1 MNFEEIKNAMAD
13 LEEDALKEAIDAVAA
28 EGSESAQL
36 AVTAMQEGMQ
46 EIGSRFENGEYFV
59 GDLIYAGEIMM
70 DAMTTIKPLLG
81 GKASASVG
89 KVVLCTVKDD
99 LHDIGKNIV
108 KAMMEAS
115 GIDVVDLGV
124 DVPAEKILETVKA
137 EGIKVV
143 ALSGVLTLSLGS
155 MKAVSDAFADAGIR
169 DQVKIIIGGAPV
181 TEEACQAA
189 GADAWAHSPQRTVET
204 CLGWLNA

>member
-155 MKAVSDAFADAGIR
+155 MKAVSDAFADAGMR

>member
-13 LEEDALKEAIDAVAA
+13 LEEDALKEAIDAVSA
-28 EGSESAQL
+28 EGSESAQM
-36 AVTAMQEGMQ
+36 AVAAMQEGMQ
-46 EIGSRFENGEYFV
+46 EIGARFENGEYFV

-81 GKASASVG
+81 GKAAASVG

-124 DVPAEKILETVKA
+124 DVPAEKILETAKA
-137 EGIKVV
+137 ENIKVI

-155 MKAVSDAFADAGIR
+155 MKAVSDAFSDAGLR

-181 TEEACQAA
+181 TEDACQAA
-189 GADAWAHSPQRTVET
+189 GADAWAHSPQKTVET

>member
-81 GKASASVG
+81 GKASSSVG

-155 MKAVSDAFADAGIR
+155 MKAVSDTFADAGMR